1 MIFGIYV
8 AGDSGAYL
16 NPAITLTNC
25 LFRGLP
31 LRRWPVYAAAQL
43 LGAFCGHGLVYA
55 NCMYQPNGDILT
67 APCPIVVLDP
77 KPR

>member
-31 LRRWPVYAAAQL
+31 LRRWPVYAGAQL

-55 NCMYQPNGDILT
+55 NCKILFDPIMMPYPAFVLEPSLGD
-67 APCPIVVLDP
+67 
-77 KPR
+77 

>member
-31 LRRWPVYAAAQL
+31 LRRWPVYAGAQL

-55 NCMYQPNGDILT
+55 NCMYQLDFLT
-67 APCPIVVLDP
+67 APYLTVVLDP
-77 KPR
+77 SPGG

>member
-31 LRRWPVYAAAQL
+31 LRRWPVYAGAQL

-55 NCMYQPNGDILT
+55 NCMYQLDSLT
-67 APCPIVVLDP
+67 AVFPTLVPDHSTGG
-77 KPR
+77 

>member
-55 NCMYQPNGDILT
+55 NCMYQRYTLT
-67 APCPIVVLDP
+67 APYPVLVLKSSPDD
-77 KPR
+77 

>member
-31 LRRWPVYAAAQL
+31 LRRWPVYAGAQL

-55 NCMYQPNGDILT
+55 NCAYQLFFRFPALIFGLQ
-67 APCPIVVLDP
+67 LYH
-77 KPR
+77 R

>member
-31 LRRWPVYAAAQL
+31 LRRWPVYAVAQL

-55 NCMYQPNGDILT
+55 NCTYQLLPHFQPSSSTFNKTTGD
-67 APCPIVVLDP
+67 
-77 KPR
+77 

>member
-55 NCMYQPNGDILT
+55 NCTYQLLSHFWPSPSTINVITGY
-67 APCPIVVLDP
+67 
-77 KPR
+77 